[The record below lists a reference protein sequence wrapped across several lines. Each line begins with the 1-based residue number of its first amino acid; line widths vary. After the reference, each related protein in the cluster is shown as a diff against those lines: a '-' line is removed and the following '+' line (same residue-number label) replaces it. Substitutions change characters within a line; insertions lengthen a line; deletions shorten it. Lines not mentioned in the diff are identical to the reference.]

1 MGHFAGKQI
10 TGTHT
15 SVIDGAEPVVKA
27 LKKSGAELNLGV
39 MENNT
44 GGKVRK
50 MILSGQDQYLKLQV
64 LVNSAKQH
72 LTLFRLTKEA
82 AQKCL
87 EEAFPQR
94 SGWIITVRD

>member
-1 MGHFAGKQI
+1 MGHFAGEGI

-15 SVIDGAEPVVKA
+15 SVIGGAEPVVKA
-27 LKKSGAELNLGV
+27 LKKVGAELNLGV

-44 GGKVRK
+44 GAKVRK

-72 LTLFRLTKEA
+72 LTLFDLTKEA

-87 EEAFPQR
+87 EETFPR
-94 SGWIITVRD
+94 CSGWIITVRD